1 MPEGPLSGRRIKLA
15 NFQREFICGA
25 LAPGVTI
32 AALSVGRGS
41 GKTTLG
47 AALCLAALLGKIDPQ
62 PRREIVIGAKTRD
75 QGAIAWRLIEGLASS
90 LPVKTRK
97 LLTFVRAPRLQ
108 IRYEGDGGGHVLNVL
123 ASDARN
129 ALGLSPVFSLLDERG
144 HWLDERGD
152 ALEAAIT
159 SAAGK
164 RAGRVLVI
172 STSAATDNHAFSK
185 LLDEPGEGVFVREYR
200 APDNLAPDDLEAIR
214 AANPAAIEGIGSS
227 EEWLQA
233 AARRALQRGG
243 SALSNFR
250 LYHLNQRVS
259 HEARAILISVDR
271 WTACEVDELPP
282 RRGPLTCGID
292 LGGSSSMSAWANFWH
307 ETGRLEVFGA
317 FPSSP
322 NLLDRGRSDGVSGRY
337 QEMFERGELL
347 TLGQQ
352 VVDVPAFVSAMVAK
366 LGGYPIQALCC
377 DRFRQSEFLEALAKT
392 GLQIVPT
399 WRGQGWVQSGED
411 TERFRQF
418 AFDRRIKAERS
429 LLLRSALGD
438 CVTLVDPTGAAKIA
452 KGRSTARVDA
462 ATATVMAVAEGARIA
477 GRTKR
482 QARAAL
488 WV

>member
-1 MPEGPLSGRRIKLA
+1 
-15 NFQREFICGA
+15 
-25 LAPGVTI
+25 
-32 AALSVGRGS
+32 
-41 GKTTLG
+41 
-47 AALCLAALLGKIDPQ
+47 
-62 PRREIVIGAKTRD
+62 
-75 QGAIAWRLIEGLASS
+75 
-90 LPVKTRK
+90 
-97 LLTFVRAPRLQ
+97 
-108 IRYEGDGGGHVLNVL
+108 
-123 ASDARN
+123 
-129 ALGLSPVFSLLDERG
+129 
-144 HWLDERGD
+144 
-152 ALEAAIT
+152 
-159 SAAGK
+159 
-164 RAGRVLVI
+164 
-172 STSAATDNHAFSK
+172 
-185 LLDEPGEGVFVREYR
+185 
-200 APDNLAPDDLEAIR
+200 
-214 AANPAAIEGIGSS
+214 
-227 EEWLQA
+227 
-233 AARRALQRGG
+233 
-243 SALSNFR
+243 
-250 LYHLNQRVS
+250 
-259 HEARAILISVDR
+259 
-271 WTACEVDELPP
+271 
-282 RRGPLTCGID
+282 
-292 LGGSSSMSAWANFWH
+292 MSAWANFWH

-366 LGGYPIQALCC
+366 LGGHPIQALCC

-392 GLQIVPT
+392 GLQIAPT

-477 GRTKR
+477 GRPAK